1 MKSNKFPRI
10 PDNKW
15 VYFVYNLGSP
25 IGVFSNVKLAA
36 ALYKLYSKKWGNPL
50 PEGALTVVRYA
61 PASDFY
67 KCRQQDI
74 TSLIQKIVCND

>member
-1 MKSNKFPRI
+1 MKSNKSPRFP
-10 PDNKW
+10 DSKW
-15 VYFVYNLGSP
+15 VYFVYNWGSP
-25 IGVFSNVKLAA
+25 IGAFTNVTLAA

-67 KCRQQDI
+67 QCRQEDI
-74 TSLIQKIVCND
+74 TSSIQKIVCND